1 MEIIID
7 VVMQFIFWIV
17 ILPILMIFATPVILL
32 TSIFKK
38 GSYTENIKSS
48 YRKLFKYWKDRV

>member
-7 VVMQFIFWIV
+7 VVMQFIFWII

-32 TSIFKK
+32 TGIFKK
-38 GSYTENIKSS
+38 GSYTENTKTS
-48 YRKLFKYWKDRV
+48 YKKLFKYWKDRV